1 MSNYRW
7 RDSPDTIARLVNADK
22 IKTIATQQVLLKP
35 NEACAMI
42 VDGRIGDILT
52 ETLLKN
58 CLLYTSPSPRDRT
71 RSRMPSSA

>member
-7 RDSPDTIARLVNADK
+7 RDSPDIIARLVNADK
-22 IKTIATQQVLLKP
+22 IKTMSTQQVLLKP

-42 VDGRIGDILT
+42 IDGRIGDILT

-58 CLLYTSPSPRDRT
+58 MVLNI
-71 RSRMPSSA
+71 